1 MQEVYSLKPILD
13 LISSWGK
20 TNELTIEQLQQKT
33 VLLIAIATMWRPRSD
48 LGTLQTRDIQFSMQN
63 NVPTA
68 VTLMIREP
76 KERHPK
82 KSFLGII
89 GEEEMCPV
97 RTLWTFLNESNV
109 KRTHLPEDHTLFLAY
124 VDCPT
129 KHPSS
134 VRPVTIANWVKSH
147 MERAGID
154 TTKFKAH
161 SIRAAAS
168 TRAVQAGI
176 PIQTV
181 KIHAGWSLRTST
193 FEEVYLKPREQ
204 HVRGQQILETMFA

>member
-13 LISSWGK
+13 LVASWGK
-20 TNELTIEQLQQKT
+20 TNDLALESLQQKI
-33 VLLIAIATMWRPRSD
+33 VLLLAIATMWRPRSD
-48 LGTLQTRDIQFSMQN
+48 LGTLQTRDIQFSLQN

-68 VTLMIREP
+68 VTLMVREP

-89 GEEEMCPV
+89 GEQEMCPV
-97 RTLWTFLNESNV
+97 WTLWTFLNNSKT
-109 KRTHLPEDHTLFLAY
+109 KRTHLSEDHTLFLAY
-124 VDCPT
+124 VDNPT
-129 KHPSS
+129 KQPSS
-134 VRPVTIANWVKSH
+134 VRPVTIVNWVKSH

-168 TRAVQAGI
+168 TQAVQAGV

-181 KIHAGWSLRTST
+181 KLHAGWSLRTST